1 MYPEYL
7 LPKAYYHIIQ
17 AKHFA
22 ENEDLVLIR
31 HIESSEVKYMEGTS
45 ILHPDCIKFQ
55 SDHLRDLSTNLL
67 GIFTYTDIFYGIQ
80 KESRDELC
88 ALWNEGSNVRK
99 ILPEEFFKDEG
110 RQAYFIPVAI
120 TLKYLSDEVQSH
132 KWHFGLFHTPTN
144 CNFWHVSIRVLDE
157 NNNEVSQI
165 ETIKNNGKRKSGKL
179 LAISWYQTLL
189 VPKNCFIN
197 QCLQSVINSN
207 IEVF

>member
-1 MYPEYL
+1 MYPDHL
-7 LPKAYYHIIQ
+7 LPKAIYHIIQ

-45 ILHPDCIKFQ
+45 ILHPDCIKFR

-67 GIFTYTDIFYGIQ
+67 GIFTYADISYGIQ
-80 KESRDELC
+80 KESREELC
-88 ALWNEGSNVRK
+88 ALWNEGSDVRK

-110 RQAYFIPVAI
+110 RKAFFIPVHI
-120 TLKYLSDEVQSH
+120 TLKYISDEVQSH

-165 ETIKNNGKRKSGKL
+165 DTIKNNGKKKIWKTVRDFLVSDI
-179 LAISWYQTLL
+179 ISTKELFYKPIPTDCY
-189 VPKNCFIN
+189 K
-197 QCLQSVINSN
+197 
-207 IEVF
+207 

>member
-1 MYPEYL
+1 MD
-7 LPKAYYHIIQ
+7 I
-17 AKHFA
+17 A
-22 ENEDLVLIR
+22 ECPPWKGKTNFWTL
-31 HIESSEVKYMEGTS
+31 TS

-165 ETIKNNGKRKSGKL
+165 ETIKNNGKKKIWKTARDFLVSDI
-179 LAISWYQTLL
+179 ISTKELFYKPMPTECYQ
-189 VPKNCFIN
+189 
-197 QCLQSVINSN
+197 
-207 IEVF
+207 